1 MRAVNGVAHQHYEL
15 PAKSGDS
22 AGWSEVTSS
31 GSPRCEPDA
40 SERLADEDEEELL
53 NDEEEHQSQDRMS
66 GASSSPRS
74 QYDEEREVEWEPL
87 SLAAK
92 GNGSETPEDLTGGNG
107 HIKEEPPSDL
117 SGLMGR
123 AGVFQVESFRYRPLP
138 AEEDGKG
145 EAERPARLDGWAL
158 GLHEMSRG
166 RVNFSLL
173 EQAIALQTEQRQALH
188 HAYREMDRFL
198 MEQMSHERRHQRMM
212 EMDGRLSY
220 HGGKGNRPDG
230 GKNSN
235 NNKISA
241 RRTIRFG
248 RLGALKTLKRRTEAY
263 AAGWEGTEEEEEI
276 LFGAENILAQ
286 SNK

>member
-1 MRAVNGVAHQHYEL
+1 MVNGHYEVA
-15 PAKSGDS
+15 AKSGDS
-22 AGWSEVTSS
+22 AGWSEATSS
-31 GSPRCEPDA
+31 GSPQCEPDA
-40 SERLADEDEEELL
+40 SEHPMDEDEEELL
-53 NDEEEHQSQDRMS
+53 DHEDEHQSHDR
-66 GASSSPRS
+66 ASSASSPRS
-74 QYDEEREVEWEPL
+74 RYDEEREAEWEPL
-87 SLAAK
+87 TLSAQVS
-92 GNGSETPEDLTGGNG
+92 GSSPPETPEDLTGRNG

-145 EAERPARLDGWAL
+145 GAERPPRLDGWAL

-198 MEQMSHERRHQRMM
+198 MEQMSNERRHQRMM

-220 HGGKGNRPDG
+220 HGGKGSCPGKRGQGGLGATGENR
-230 GKNSN
+230 S
-235 NNKISA
+235 
-241 RRTIRFG
+241 RFG
-248 RLGALKTLKRRTEAY
+248 
-263 AAGWEGTEEEEEI
+263 
-276 LFGAENILAQ
+276 
-286 SNK
+286 

>member
-1 MRAVNGVAHQHYEL
+1 MFFSPHIIFSEKVSKTFTGFGEDYPPRSSQTRGIICVFVVSDGNLRAVNGV
-15 PAKSGDS
+15 

-31 GSPRCEPDA
+31 GSPQCEPDA
-40 SERLADEDEEELL
+40 SEHLVDEDEEELL
-53 NDEEEHQSQDRMS
+53 NNEEEHQNQDGMS
-66 GASSSPRS
+66 GASSPRS
-74 QYDEEREVEWEPL
+74 QYDEDREVEWEPL

-92 GNGSETPEDLTGGNG
+92 VNGSPPETPEDLTGRNG

-145 EAERPARLDGWAL
+145 EAERPPRLDGWAL

-220 HGGKGNRPDG
+220 HGGKGTRPDG
-230 GKNSN
+230 GK
-235 NNKISA
+235 KETTIS
-241 RRTIRFG
+241 
-248 RLGALKTLKRRTEAY
+248 
-263 AAGWEGTEEEEEI
+263 
-276 LFGAENILAQ
+276 
-286 SNK
+286 

>member
-1 MRAVNGVAHQHYEL
+1 MREVNGVAHKHYE
-15 PAKSGDS
+15 PAAKSGDS

-31 GSPRCEPDA
+31 GSPPCEPDA
-40 SERLADEDEEELL
+40 SEHPVDEDEEELL
-53 NDEEEHQSQDRMS
+53 NDEEEHQSQGRMS
-66 GASSSPRS
+66 GASSPQS
-74 QYDEEREVEWEPL
+74 QYDEEGEVEWEPL
-87 SLAAK
+87 SLAAE
-92 GNGSETPEDLTGGNG
+92 GNGDPEDLTGRNG
-107 HIKEEPPSDL
+107 HIKEEAPSDL

-138 AEEDGKG
+138 AEEDSNG

-230 GKNSN
+230 GQKSN

-241 RRTIRFG
+241 RRI
-248 RLGALKTLKRRTEAY
+248 
-263 AAGWEGTEEEEEI
+263 I
-276 LFGAENILAQ
+276 
-286 SNK
+286 

>member
-1 MRAVNGVAHQHYEL
+1 MRAVNGVAHKHYEL
-15 PAKSGDS
+15 AAKSGDP

-31 GSPRCEPDA
+31 GSPQCEPDA
-40 SERLADEDEEELL
+40 SEHLVDEDEEDPL
-53 NDEEEHQSQDRMS
+53 NNEEEHQSHDRMS
-66 GASSSPRS
+66 GASSPRS

-92 GNGSETPEDLTGGNG
+92 VNGSETPEDLTGGNG

-145 EAERPARLDGWAL
+145 EAERPPRLDGWAL

-230 GKNSN
+230 GEKAN

-241 RRTIRFG
+241 RRMVRFG
-248 RLGALKTLKRRTEAY
+248 RLGALKTLKRRKEAY
-263 AAGWEGTEEEEEI
+263 AAGWEEEI

>member
-1 MRAVNGVAHQHYEL
+1 MRAADGV
-15 PAKSGDS
+15 

-31 GSPRCEPDA
+31 GSPQGDPDA
-40 SERLADEDEEELL
+40 SEPLVDEDEEELL
-53 NDEEEHQSQDRMS
+53 NDEEERQSQGRMS
-66 GASSSPRS
+66 GASSPPSP
-74 QYDEEREVEWEPL
+74 YEEEREVEWEPL
-87 SLAAK
+87 TLAK
-92 GNGSETPEDLTGGNG
+92 VNGSPPETPEDLTGRNG

-138 AEEDGKG
+138 SEEEGKG

-230 GKNSN
+230 GREETT
-235 NNKISA
+235 IS
-241 RRTIRFG
+241 
-248 RLGALKTLKRRTEAY
+248 
-263 AAGWEGTEEEEEI
+263 
-276 LFGAENILAQ
+276 
-286 SNK
+286 